1 MLLSFIF
8 ILLQFNLIINNL
20 ASSAVVCKQKKD
32 SYDLSI
38 KDKDIADLF
47 AEIDESKE
55 DLNILIKKTLTKLP
69 LKKQYLFLKKITD
82 FVAKNNQSI
91 IIESDLDSCKKDTK
105 AKVVTKERCE
115 TFFVDSQ
122 KLVAEHVTK
131 ESEFL
136 KEMLESGFVADESH
150 LRLAILNENSLA
162 INLLLDYLE
171 EAEIN
176 KVCEI
181 TGDTAL
187 ILALKNNV
195 SIDIIKNLID
205 HQKINLKIKDTL
217 GNSAIDYAKEA
228 EISKILAGKIAKE
241 EKNRLCWYCCLSY
254 FSKENYQIMQD

>member
-1 MLLSFIF
+1 MLLSYIF

-47 AEIDESKE
+47 TEIDESKE

-91 IIESDLDSCKKDTK
+91 IIELDLDSCKKDTK
-105 AKVVTKERCE
+105 AKVFNKGRSE

-122 KLVAEHVTK
+122 KLVSEHVTK
-131 ESEFL
+131 ESDFL
-136 KEMLESGFVADESH
+136 KEMLEAGFVADESH

-171 EAEIN
+171 EDEIN

-205 HQKINLKIKDTL
+205 HQKINLKIKDNL
-217 GNSAIDYAKEA
+217 GNSPIDYAKEA
-228 EISKILAGKIAKE
+228 QIYKILASKIAKE
-241 EKNRLCWYCCLSY
+241 EKNRLCWCCGISY
-254 FSKENYQIMQD
+254 FFKGNYQRMQD